1 MAEAKEK
8 TVEELQAELAQVR
21 TERDRYK
28 AAYEQEAEQNANVW
42 GMYSNLIDYVV
53 AQTVRKQ
60 SK

>member
-1 MAEAKEK
+1 MAEAKET

-28 AAYEQEAEQNANVW
+28 AAYEQAAEQNANVW

-53 AQTVRKQ
+53 AQTVRKNV
-60 SK
+60 K